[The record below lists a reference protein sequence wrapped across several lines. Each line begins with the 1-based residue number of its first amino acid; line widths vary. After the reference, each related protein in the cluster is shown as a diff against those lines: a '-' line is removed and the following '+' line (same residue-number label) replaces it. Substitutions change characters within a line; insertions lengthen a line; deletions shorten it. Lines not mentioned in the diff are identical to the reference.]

1 MSLKEKFQNQTNTK
15 KNIYYWA
22 AVFGLIDL
30 YLIAQQSFNY
40 FSTGQCRN
48 YMVFGSAAHACSLF
62 EFIKNGWAWLSFTNV
77 LIFLPAAATMIFASQ
92 IVDIVFAKKKD

>member
-22 AVFGLIDL
+22 TLFGIIDL
-30 YLIAQQSFNY
+30 YLIAQQSINY
-40 FSTGQCRN
+40 FYTGQCRN
-48 YMVFGSAAHACSLF
+48 YMVFGSQLHACSLF

-77 LIFLPAAATMIFASQ
+77 LIFLPAAALMIFATQ
-92 IVDIVFAKKKD
+92 VVDSIFAKKKE